1 MKVKSLLLA
10 VALAATAVLFL
21 VPQFANAAIGNQ
33 GRICYVKNVTRNAD
47 GVITQ
52 TGNLFVKDLATGIEQ
67 QVTNYTL
74 GAGKV
79 ILNPMF
85 NADGTKIIF
94 TSNETVSGD
103 NTYKIYYVSADSS
116 SNTGV
121 GILLQGGTGNDY
133 KYAAISPDEKTVAFV
148 WSSASGDSLWTYNR
162 TNGIYTQV
170 FDDSKNGTTIKDVV
184 FVNATTLAFVGT
196 KSGIQNIYTVD
207 LTGPTATML
216 TNNTTA
222 NVQYLGLKS
231 AIRSATAGNMLI
243 YSKRTK
249 SGTLWSPWDVYV
261 TTSLIPFLEQNVT
274 NTTIAGQDEYEP
286 CFYGD
291 DNAGRDVQL
300 SAGSGNMFY
309 SAKVIGSANK
319 IWQANFSTS
328 GSTNTGKTQR
338 TVDDDAA
345 GLPDWGPPIIE
356 LTPTVTID
364 DTEMAFTQGAA
375 SDVQIFKAGF
385 SNGAL
390 GYATRVQI
398 TTSGSGY
405 MQNPSLGAA
414 RIVADVGGP
423 TNPTQII
430 RTNSDGSGRV
440 DFVNLTGSVTKVKS
454 PSITPDGKW
463 VVYVAKDGT
472 TWKIKAKLLTKTAAD
487 LSVDVKAA
495 PEQSEAEIEDPVVS
509 PDMGSIVWVE
519 NLGGQRTIYKQGVT
533 FDATAGTVS
542 LVGSAQI
549 MGGNTSQVW
558 NDSQPSFSP
567 DGLKIIFVSNRD
579 GTTYIYTM
587 DANTGL
593 GVTRFPVPAGITNPA
608 YPVYNPINDGSIA
621 FVADS
626 GAERH
631 IYTATSAGATTDQ
644 FPVGVGATLNG
655 EKFSW
660 AIKRA
665 PGEITA
671 TRTLQSRVAAGET
684 LTYTIKI
691 DVDDGKKPVGYTLE
705 EVVPKW
711 TVGTIKVDGTT
722 TTNFYELQD
731 TPVAGLTTLRFVF
744 MNISGVAG
752 DVSDHI
758 ITINLTATDS
768 GTKSFSGTINYT
780 MDGADQTANVTGNG
794 SLLVSKPYCPVDI
807 YNDKGERG
815 KPNGI
820 IEDRDLLY
828 AINAWAN
835 SLQLPGYGPAWP
847 ANPDTHWDG
856 IILAVVEIWASRATT
871 RGYYWKS
878 SGAAPNPAQVA
889 ASEASEKVGR
899 YLYIGDRD
907 GDTTVDTYSRS
918 GASSGVPEMYWTQG
932 KWSD

>member
-1 MKVKSLLLA
+1 
-10 VALAATAVLFL
+10 
-21 VPQFANAAIGNQ
+21 
-33 GRICYVKNVTRNAD
+33 
-47 GVITQ
+47 
-52 TGNLFVKDLATGIEQ
+52 
-67 QVTNYTL
+67 
-74 GAGKV
+74 
-79 ILNPMF
+79 
-85 NADGTKIIF
+85 
-94 TSNETVSGD
+94 
-103 NTYKIYYVSADSS
+103 
-116 SNTGV
+116 
-121 GILLQGGTGNDY
+121 
-133 KYAAISPDEKTVAFV
+133 
-148 WSSASGDSLWTYNR
+148 
-162 TNGIYTQV
+162 
-170 FDDSKNGTTIKDVV
+170 
-184 FVNATTLAFVGT
+184 
-196 KSGIQNIYTVD
+196 
-207 LTGPTATML
+207 
-216 TNNTTA
+216 
-222 NVQYLGLKS
+222 
-231 AIRSATAGNMLI
+231 
-243 YSKRTK
+243 
-249 SGTLWSPWDVYV
+249 
-261 TTSLIPFLEQNVT
+261 
-274 NTTIAGQDEYEP
+274 
-286 CFYGD
+286 
-291 DNAGRDVQL
+291 
-300 SAGSGNMFY
+300 
-309 SAKVIGSANK
+309 
-319 IWQANFSTS
+319 
-328 GSTNTGKTQR
+328 
-338 TVDDDAA
+338 
-345 GLPDWGPPIIE
+345 
-356 LTPTVTID
+356 
-364 DTEMAFTQGAA
+364 
-375 SDVQIFKAGF
+375 
-385 SNGAL
+385 
-390 GYATRVQI
+390 
-398 TTSGSGY
+398 

-440 DFVNLTGSVTKVKS
+440 DFVNAGGTVTKVKS

-463 VVYVAKDGT
+463 VVYTGYNTSDHLWHIYG
-472 TWKIKAKLLTKTAAD
+472 KLLNN
-487 LSVDVKAA
+487 LSHTPVDIVAGSA
-495 PEQSEAEIEDPVVS
+495 QDVPLEDPVVS

-519 NLGGQRTIYKQGVT
+519 NLGGQRTIYKQGVV
-533 FDATAGTVS
+533 FNATAGTVS

-579 GTTYIYTM
+579 GSNLIYTM

-593 GVTRFPVPAGITNPA
+593 GVTRFPGLPGITNPA

-626 GAERH
+626 GTDRH
-631 IYTATSAGATTDQ
+631 IYTATAAGVATDQ
-644 FPVGVGATLNG
+644 FPAGETLNG

-705 EVVPKW
+705 EVVPDW
-711 TVGTIKVDGTT
+711 NLASIDPIKVDGTA
-722 TTNFYELQD
+722 TTNYYALPS
-731 TPVAGLTTLRFVF
+731 TPVAGLKTLRLVF

-758 ITINLTATDS
+758 ITINLTSAGS

-794 SLLVSKPYCPVDI
+794 SLLVSKPFCPVDI

-835 SLQLPGYGPAWP
+835 SWQLHEYGPAWP

-856 IILAVVEIWASRATT
+856 IILAVVEIWASPAGT

-878 SGAAPNPAQVA
+878 GGAAPNPAQVG
-889 ASEASEKVGR
+889 ASEASEKVGQ
-899 YLYIGDRD
+899 YLYIGDKD
-907 GDTTVDTYSRS
+907 SDTTVDIYSRS
-918 GASSGVPEMYWTQG
+918 GASSGVAEMYWTQG